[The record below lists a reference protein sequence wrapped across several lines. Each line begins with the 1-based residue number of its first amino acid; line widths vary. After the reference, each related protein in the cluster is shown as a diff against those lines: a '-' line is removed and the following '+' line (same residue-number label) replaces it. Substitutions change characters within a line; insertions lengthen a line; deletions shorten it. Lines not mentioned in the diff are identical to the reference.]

1 MLSKWFTLSLVIL
14 ASVVGGLAC
23 IQLFFHQDDL
33 GKIFGTPPRQ
43 AGDVL
48 YENFD
53 PGAVHTVVISKS
65 SGERA
70 EFVRRK
76 GIWRM
81 VDPKQDRADYAILQ
95 TIIYFSRHLQV
106 EDVIR
111 RKDITLEEAGMRA
124 SGTYGGR
131 YNITLKDRTQN
142 TLANYRLGRRTAWHR
157 LNDKDGTLIETFFVR
172 PAKGSMDDHIYICSA
187 PEKLKISVRQTLDRG
202 LSRLRDH
209 HPLLFNQQG
218 IADITIRAKGR
229 EIVLSR
235 PDPDSPAWKMTK
247 PLEART
253 KPEMINGL
261 IVGLAQLEAIR
272 IHDLKSVTIP
282 PRPPGEFLVEVELR
296 HFGSDGS
303 RGQTSDTLTIEP
315 PSPPDADTVLASIEA
330 RPDLVFEIPLNPV
343 TGSMTLSQLPLE
355 VDQLRERTLT
365 SLDIATLKSM
375 TIHQFNDPGLI
386 HVFLGVER
394 SGQARWMLNQGGD
407 TAPANEAV
415 MARVLQAISLN
426 EVIGFASNAASNL
439 SRYGLSPPAKRIIL
453 DLREGDPIDLFFGRG
468 VNGRFYAMRHGSS
481 AVAEIDAA
489 TYTSIATRPY
499 QWRDS
504 LLMPF
509 SIVDLSIMK
518 IEKFPF
524 RVPLA
529 DPALTLKYKFLSED
543 WEARQF
549 DEDVSAGLNK
559 HRANQFIK
567 FMESLRVER
576 WLDESTP
583 AAIRAL
589 REPTFRFTAVFREL
603 DGQGDLKGFREAS
616 FDLAPANRSPRN
628 RIFYGKL
635 KDDPHYFVLSMDSYH
650 QLSTPLM
657 DTGKP

>member
-1 MLSKWFTLSLVIL
+1 MLSRKFTLSLVIL
-14 ASVVGGLAC
+14 ASMVGGGAC
-23 IQLFFHQDDL
+23 IQLFKNDL
-33 GKIFGTPPRQ
+33 DMIFGTPPRQ
-43 AGDVL
+43 VGDVL
-48 YENFD
+48 YGKFD
-53 PGAVHTVVISKS
+53 LDDVHTVVISKS
-65 SGERA
+65 PGDRA
-70 EFVRRK
+70 EFVRRQD
-76 GIWRM
+76 IWRM
-81 VDPKQDRADYAILQ
+81 VDPKQDRADYSILQ
-95 TIIYFSRHLQV
+95 TIVYFSRHLQV
-106 EDVIR
+106 EDVMR

-124 SGTYGGR
+124 SSTYEGR
-131 YNITLKDRTQN
+131 YNITLRDSSQN
-142 TLANYRLGRRTAWHR
+142 TLADYRLGRRTAWHR
-157 LNDKDGTLIETFFVR
+157 LNEKDGNLIETFFVR
-172 PAKGSMDDHIYICSA
+172 PGEDSLDDHIYVCSA
-187 PEKLKISVRQTLDRG
+187 PEKLKTSVRQILDRG

-209 HPLLFNQQG
+209 HPLLFDQQG
-218 IADITIRAKGR
+218 IADITIRTKGR

-235 PDPDSPAWKMTK
+235 PEADSPAWKMTK
-247 PLEART
+247 PLESRT
-253 KPEMINGL
+253 KPEMVNGL

-282 PRPPGEFLVEVELR
+282 PRPPGGFLLEVELR
-296 HFGSDGS
+296 HFRADGS
-303 RGQTSDTLTIEP
+303 RGRTPSMLTIEP
-315 PSPPDADTVLASIEA
+315 PSPPDAATVLASIDA
-330 RPDLVFEIPLNPV
+330 RPNLVFEIPLKPV
-343 TGSMTLSQLPLE
+343 TGSMGLSQLPLE

-365 SLDIATLKSM
+365 NLDIATLKSM

-386 HVFLGVER
+386 HVFLSRKR
-394 SGQARWMLNQGGD
+394 SGQARWMLSQGGD

-415 MARVLQAISLN
+415 MARILQAISRN
-426 EVIGFASNAASNL
+426 EVVGFASNAASNL

-481 AVAEIDAA
+481 TVAEIDAA
-489 TYTSIATRPY
+489 TYTSIATEPY

-549 DEDVSAGLNK
+549 DENVSTNLNK
-559 HRANQFIK
+559 HSANQFIK

-583 AAIRAL
+583 AAARAL
-589 REPTFRFTAVFREL
+589 RSPTFRFTAVFREL
-603 DGQGDLKGFREAS
+603 DEQGDLKGFRETS
-616 FDLAPANRSPRN
+616 FDLAPASRSPRN

-635 KDDPHYFVLSMDSYH
+635 NDDPHYFVLSMNSYR
-650 QLSTPLM
+650 QLSTPLL
-657 DTGKP
+657 DTGRP

>member
-14 ASVVGGLAC
+14 ASMVGGLAC
-23 IQLFFHQDDL
+23 IQLFNNDL

-43 AGDVL
+43 AGDIL

-53 PGAVHTVVISKS
+53 PGDVHTVVISKS

-70 EFVRRK
+70 EFVKRQ

-81 VDPKQDRADYAILQ
+81 VNPKQDRADYIVLQ
-95 TIIYFSRHLQV
+95 TIVDFSRHLLV

-111 RKDITLEEAGMRA
+111 RKEITLEEAGMHA
-124 SGTYGGR
+124 SDTYGGR
-131 YNITLKDRTQN
+131 YNITLRDRSQN
-142 TLANYRLGRRTAWHR
+142 TLVNYRLGRRTAWHR
-157 LNDKDGTLIETFFVR
+157 PNEKEGTLIGTFFVR
-172 PAKGSMDDHIYICSA
+172 PAEDSLDDHIYVCSA
-187 PEKLKISVRQTLDRG
+187 PEKLKTSVRQILDRG

-209 HPLLFNQQG
+209 HPLLFDQQG
-218 IADITIRAKGR
+218 IADITIRTKGR

-235 PDPDSPAWKMTK
+235 PEADSPAWKMTK
-247 PLEART
+247 PLESRT
-253 KPEMINGL
+253 KPEMVNGL

-282 PRPPGEFLVEVELR
+282 PRPPGGFLLEVELR
-296 HFGSDGS
+296 HFGTDGRVRTPS
-303 RGQTSDTLTIEP
+303 TLTVEP
-315 PSPPDADTVLASIEA
+315 PSPPDADTVLATTGE
-330 RPDLVFEIPLNPV
+330 RPDLVFEIPLKPI
-343 TGSMTLSQLPLE
+343 TGSMTLAHLPLE

-365 SLDIATLKSM
+365 NLDIATLKSM

-386 HVFLGVER
+386 HVFLGRER
-394 SGQARWMLNQGGD
+394 NGQDRWILNQGGD

-415 MARVLQAISLN
+415 VFRVLEAISRN
-426 EVIGFASNAASNL
+426 EVVGFASNAASNL

-468 VNGRFYAMRHGSS
+468 INGQFYAMRHGSS
-481 AVAEIDAA
+481 TVAEIDAA

-524 RVPLA
+524 QIPLA
-529 DPALTLKYKFLSED
+529 DPALTLKYKFLTED

-549 DEDVSAGLNK
+549 DEDVSANLSK
-559 HRANQFIK
+559 HRANQFIR
-567 FMESLRVER
+567 FMEALRVER

-589 REPTFRFTAVFREL
+589 RSPTFRFTAVFREL
-603 DGQGDLKGFREAS
+603 DEQGDLKGFREAS
-616 FDLAPANRSPRN
+616 FDLAPASRSPRN

-635 KDDPHYFVLSMDSYH
+635 NDDPHYFVLSMDSYR
-650 QLSTPLM
+650 QLSTPLL
-657 DTGKP
+657 DTGRP